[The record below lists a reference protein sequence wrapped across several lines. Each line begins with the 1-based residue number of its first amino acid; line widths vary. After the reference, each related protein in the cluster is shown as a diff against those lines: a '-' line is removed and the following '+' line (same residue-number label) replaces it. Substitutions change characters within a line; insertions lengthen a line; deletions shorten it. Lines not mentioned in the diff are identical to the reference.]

1 MKKLAG
7 HQLSEFQQF
16 LQVQLGT
23 SQWWLSISYY
33 YMQGVRDGQ
42 RRVIPEDKARVLM
55 GVVQQSTG
63 QLEKHFDFCSSGK

>member
-7 HQLSEFQQF
+7 HQLSDFQQF
-16 LQVQLGT
+16 LQVR
-23 SQWWLSISYY
+23 LSISYY